1 MQCTVDSVQQSHA
14 PNLPHKQ
21 CLCSRQW
28 QEAGQANNWRTC
40 DICLDD
46 YTLEGEHMPRCL
58 PCQHVL
64 CTTCVNKRCKQGE
77 VRCPVCRESFA
88 PAKRFAP
95 NGDLTVPANG
105 FPSALWVLQNVE
117 ATCSSK
123 GAVLIHPAITL
134 QPPAGSQAHPANIS
148 SFCNKGCC
156 SSGMVHDVRLAVE

>member
-1 MQCTVDSVQQSHA
+1 MTQFICQSVQHSHGL
-14 PNLPHKQ
+14 NLPHKQ

-28 QEAGQANNWRTC
+28 QDVGQANNWKSC

-64 CTTCVNKRCKQGE
+64 CTSCVNKRCKQGE

-105 FPSALWVLQNVE
+105 FPPALWVTQMLKQPVAAKVLSSPTLPSLSSQHLLLLQQKLLLLRNG
-117 ATCSSK
+117 T
-123 GAVLIHPAITL
+123 
-134 QPPAGSQAHPANIS
+134 
-148 SFCNKGCC
+148 
-156 SSGMVHDVRLAVE
+156 